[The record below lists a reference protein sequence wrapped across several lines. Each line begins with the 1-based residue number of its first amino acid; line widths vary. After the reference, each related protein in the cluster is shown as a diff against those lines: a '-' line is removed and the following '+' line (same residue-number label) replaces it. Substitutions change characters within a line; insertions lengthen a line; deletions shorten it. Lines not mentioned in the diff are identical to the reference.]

1 MTLTFPCFG
10 LTGGI
15 ASGKSTVGA
24 IFSAL
29 GAKVIDADRIGHEI
43 LREPGDAFKEVV
55 REFGEGVLNGAGVID
70 RKILGSIV
78 FADPTKR
85 QVLNAILH
93 PRIIAKQEALA
104 REYHD
109 ADSASVIVVEAAL
122 IYEAGVD
129 GRFHKIIV
137 TWCEP
142 DQQIERLMTQSGL
155 SHEEAAARVA
165 AQMLAA
171 EKRRRADFVIDC
183 SRSLEETEHQTRQVY
198 AQLAQFTG

>member
-15 ASGKSTVGA
+15 SSGKSTVA
-24 IFSAL
+24 ATFAVL
-29 GAKVIDADRIGHEI
+29 GAKIIDADRIGHEI
-43 LREPGDAFKEVV
+43 LREPGDAFEEVV
-55 REFGEGVLNGAGVID
+55 REFGEGILNGAGVID

-93 PRIIAKQEALA
+93 PRIIAKQEALV

-109 ADSASVIVVEAAL
+109 GDSAAVIVVEAAL

-129 GRFHKIIV
+129 GRFRKIIV

-155 SHEEAAARVA
+155 AREEAAARVA
-165 AQMLAA
+165 AQMPAA

-183 SRSLEETEHQTRQVY
+183 SRSLEETERQTRQVY
-198 AQLAQFTG
+198 AQLAQLAD